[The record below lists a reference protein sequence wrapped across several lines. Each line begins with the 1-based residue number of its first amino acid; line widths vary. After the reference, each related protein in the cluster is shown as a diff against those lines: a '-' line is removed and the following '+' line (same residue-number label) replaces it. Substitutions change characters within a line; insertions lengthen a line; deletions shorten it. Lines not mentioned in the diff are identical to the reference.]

1 MAVNQHKKE
10 FITLREAAEI
20 SGYSADY
27 IGQLIRSG
35 KLEGKQ
41 IFSNVSWVTTRD
53 AVADYTQKDKRAKK
67 ADNSRMHEYVQY
79 FHSPDFLVKIYTLT
93 GWTVVVVLAIFALL
107 LAYIFSVSVD
117 HRINANYL
125 EKIEYAR

>member
-1 MAVNQHKKE
+1 MAVNKDKND

-20 SGYSADY
+20 SGYSSDY

-41 IFSNVSWVTTRD
+41 VFSNVSWVTTKA
-53 AVADYTQKDKRAKK
+53 AVLEYTRKDKKGELSLSTTKK
-67 ADNSRMHEYVQY
+67 AATFSIPEFISKAYSV
-79 FHSPDFLVKIYTLT
+79 T
-93 GWTVVVVLAIFALL
+93 GWTVVVVLSLFLL
-107 LAYIFSVSVD
+107 LLVYIVAVSVD

-125 EKIEYAR
+125 EQIQYAR